1 MREPSTHRQNVLP
14 RLIPFAL
21 SAGCAFV
28 LATSGCASL
37 SATVPT
43 FEPLHHP
50 QPPLSMSKPV
60 VFVRAGATPMMI
72 EADTLACHEVAHHLV
87 MGPAPVV
94 LEPAHAQHLQIQ
106 DTLHRCMEKRGY
118 AVTPL
123 RLALAKLPSAPDA
136 APAAPAAEEEAPA
149 ASEPVAAA
157 VPDAAEV
164 GTGGG
169 DDGGGDGDEGGD
181 DDE

>member
-1 MREPSTHRQNVLP
+1 
-14 RLIPFAL
+14 LIPFAL

-28 LATSGCASL
+28 LMTSGCASL

-50 QPPLSMSKPV
+50 HPPVAVNKPV
-60 VFVRAGATPMMI
+60 AFVRTGATPAMV
-72 EADTLACHEVAHHLV
+72 EADTLACHEVAHHMV

-94 LEPAHAQHLQIQ
+94 LEPAHTQQQQIQ

-123 RLALAKLPSAPDA
+123 RLALAGKAPAPDV
-136 APAAPAAEEEAPA
+136 APAASAEEEAPA
-149 ASEPVAAA
+149 SEPEPVAAA
-157 VPDAAEV
+157 VPEAAEV
-164 GTGGG
+164 GTGG
-169 DDGGGDGDEGGD
+169 DGGGDGGGDEGGD

>member
-1 MREPSTHRQNVLP
+1 MREPSTHRPTFP

-50 QPPLSMSKPV
+50 PPPASKPV
-60 VFVRAGATPMMI
+60 AFLRAGATAAMI
-72 EADTLACHEVAHHLV
+72 EADTLACHEVAHHMV

-94 LEPAHAQHLQIQ
+94 LEPAHTQQQQIQ

-123 RLALAKLPSAPDA
+123 RLALAGKAPAPDV
-136 APAAPAAEEEAPA
+136 APAAAAEEEAPA
-149 ASEPVAAA
+149 ASEPEPVAAA

-164 GTGGG
+164 GTGG
-169 DDGGGDGDEGGD
+169 DEGGGDEGGD

>member
-1 MREPSTHRQNVLP
+1 MREPSTHRQSILP

-37 SATVPT
+37 PATVPT

-50 QPPLSMSKPV
+50 HPPVSKPV
-60 VFVRAGATPMMI
+60 VFARVGATPAMI

-94 LEPAHAQHLQIQ
+94 LEPAHTQHLQIQ

-123 RLALAKLPSAPDA
+123 RLALAGKAPAAPDVA
-136 APAAPAAEEEAPA
+136 AAAPAAEEEAPA
-149 ASEPVAAA
+149 ASEPEPVAAA
-157 VPDAAEV
+157 EPDAAEA
-164 GTGGG
+164 GGG
-169 DDGGGDGDEGGD
+169 DEGGDGGDEGGD
-181 DDE
+181 DE

>member
-28 LATSGCASL
+28 LTTSGCASL

-50 QPPLSMSKPV
+50 PVAANKPV
-60 VFVRAGATPMMI
+60 LFVRAGATPAMI

-94 LEPAHAQHLQIQ
+94 LEPAHTQHVQIQ

-123 RLALAKLPSAPDA
+123 RLALAGKAPAPDV
-136 APAAPAAEEEAPA
+136 APASAAAEEEAPA
-149 ASEPVAAA
+149 ASEPETGPAPA
-157 VPDAAEV
+157 PDAAEA
-164 GTGGG
+164 GGG
-169 DDGGGDGDEGGD
+169 DDGGDDGDEGGD
-181 DDE
+181 DE

>member
-1 MREPSTHRQNVLP
+1 MREPSTHRQPILP

-37 SATVPT
+37 PATVPT
-43 FEPLHHP
+43 FEPLNHP
-50 QPPLSMSKPV
+50 HPPVSKPV
-60 VFVRAGATPMMI
+60 LFVRAGATPAMI

-94 LEPAHAQHLQIQ
+94 LEPAHTQHLQIQ

-123 RLALAKLPSAPDA
+123 RLALAGKPPAPDV
-136 APAAPAAEEEAPA
+136 APAPAAAEEEAPA
-149 ASEPVAAA
+149 SEPAPEPAAA
-157 VPDAAEV
+157 SVPDAAEA
-164 GTGGG
+164 GGG
-169 DDGGGDGDEGGD
+169 DDGGDEGGD